1 MITIQSLIDQTIS
14 HTGDSD
20 QHAMTLFSLILQIK
34 GKNILELGVRS
45 GFTTRPMFAA
55 AKLIGARMTSVDL
68 SSPNFDVN
76 ELSKEYSN
84 YTFVMSDAIQFLK
97 KQVEVGEKY
106 DFIFIDDWHCG
117 LHVAKELELIDKLTD
132 NRSIITLHDLMAHSE
147 PLYNTI
153 DIFNT
158 GEFGNGG
165 PYTAVNN
172 LDKKLWEYCTIPV
185 NNGLTIL
192 RKI

>member
-1 MITIQSLIDQTIS
+1 MIDIQSLIEQTIS

-20 QHAMTLFSLILQIK
+20 RHAMTLFSLILQTK
-34 GKNILELGVRS
+34 SKNILELGVRS

-55 AKLIGARMTSVDL
+55 AKLIGAKMTSVDL
-68 SSPNFDVN
+68 NRPNFDIAELTKDYSGYNFVLSEAIAFLQN
-76 ELSKEYSN
+76 EVVK
-84 YTFVMSDAIQFLK
+84 
-97 KQVEVGEKY
+97 GERY

-132 NRSIITLHDLMAHSE
+132 NTSIITLHDLMAHSE
-147 PLYNTI
+147 PNYNTA

-165 PYTAVNN
+165 PYAAVNN
-172 LDKKLWEYCTIPV
+172 LDKNAWEFCTIPV

-192 RKI
+192 RKK